1 MDINEV
7 FINCVDKWTEKGFDD
22 RVNQAI
28 DNFEDWIQAF
38 DEDERNILCE
48 LLEKFSYYSQNNIIE
63 IIKELS
69 QESINRFGISNDNSV
84 ISVVRKADGKLNS
97 SHEYWQLHRIVSG
110 LSKKIYYDSLDGI
123 DNEDWENIQN
133 IVFVDDC
140 SGTGT
145 QFVNFLKRQKKTLL
159 KKHVILI
166 AVELVENAKIYID
179 DYSKQTGIDINVIS
193 YSVKEKA
200 FNNTSA
206 IKKNKFVSMSQKKK
220 IDKNYVLG
228 FQDAEALMAFYNNSP
243 YDTLGLFWFP
253 FGENTPIF
261 PRELDEEPGWKR
273 SHKEKKERRR
283 CQYEAK
289 CH

>member
-243 YDTLGLFWFP
+243 NDTLGLFWFP

-273 SHKEKKERRR
+273 SHK
-283 CQYEAK
+283 
-289 CH
+289 

>member
-243 YDTLGLFWFP
+243 NDTLGLFWFP

-273 SHKEKKERRR
+273 SHKEKEERRR

>member
-22 RVNQAI
+22 RANQAI

-38 DEDERNILCE
+38 DEDERSILCE
-48 LLEKFSYYSQNNIIE
+48 ILEKFSYYSQNNIIE

-69 QESINRFGISNDNSV
+69 KESINRFGISNDNSV

-159 KKHVILI
+159 KKNVILI
-166 AVELVENAKIYID
+166 AVEMVENAKIYID

-200 FNNTSA
+200 FKNTSA

-220 IDKNYVLG
+220 IDKKYVLG

-243 YDTLGLFWFP
+243 NDTLGLFWFP

-273 SHKEKKERRR
+273 SHKEKKKRRR

>member
-1 MDINEV
+1 M
-7 FINCVDKWTEKGFDD
+7 
-22 RVNQAI
+22 
-28 DNFEDWIQAF
+28 
-38 DEDERNILCE
+38 
-48 LLEKFSYYSQNNIIE
+48 
-63 IIKELS
+63 
-69 QESINRFGISNDNSV
+69 
-84 ISVVRKADGKLNS
+84 
-97 SHEYWQLHRIVSG
+97 
-110 LSKKIYYDSLDGI
+110 
-123 DNEDWENIQN
+123 
-133 IVFVDDC
+133 
-140 SGTGT
+140 
-145 QFVNFLKRQKKTLL
+145 
-159 KKHVILI
+159 ILI

-243 YDTLGLFWFP
+243 NDTLGLFWFP

>member
-48 LLEKFSYYSQNNIIE
+48 LLEKFSYYSQNNIFE

-123 DNEDWENIQN
+123 DNKDWENIQN

-145 QFVNFLKRQKKTLL
+145 QFVNFLKRQKL
-159 KKHVILI
+159 KY
-166 AVELVENAKIYID
+166 KIHI
-179 DYSKQTGIDINVIS
+179 I
-193 YSVKEKA
+193 
-200 FNNTSA
+200 
-206 IKKNKFVSMSQKKK
+206 
-220 IDKNYVLG
+220 
-228 FQDAEALMAFYNNSP
+228 
-243 YDTLGLFWFP
+243 
-253 FGENTPIF
+253 
-261 PRELDEEPGWKR
+261 
-273 SHKEKKERRR
+273 
-283 CQYEAK
+283 
-289 CH
+289 

>member
-243 YDTLGLFWFP
+243 NDTLGLFWFP

-273 SHKEKKERRR
+273 SHKEKEES
-283 CQYEAK
+283 CQREK
-289 CH
+289 VSTVI